1 MKDRLIRL
9 VQLRNEILE
18 LLPYKANV
26 YPWDQVTGEWGD
38 GTMMSRCRSQISKL
52 KELGYNK
59 NRRIALKQVER
70 DLIRAYKIY
79 KRKQDAAA

>member
-1 MKDRLIRL
+1 MKERLIEL

-26 YPWDQVTGEWGD
+26 YPANGNEWGD
-38 GTMMSRCRSQISKL
+38 GLKMYACRDQISKL

-70 DLIRAYKIY
+70 DLVEAYKIY
-79 KRKQDAAA
+79 KREQDAAV